1 MAEASVRLPRKPKGE
16 RPQYFADPAV
26 DKLISI
32 ILSLAGEV
40 AVMHDRH
47 DTLERVMAARGLV
60 SREDIEHFSLTAE
73 VAAARDKW
81 REEFLAEVLR
91 VVRQDR
97 EMLERETNRTYQSV
111 VEAVSK

>member
-1 MAEASVRLPRKPKGE
+1 MADPKLRLPRKPKGE

-47 DTLERVMAARGLV
+47 DTLERIMAARGLIA
-60 SREDIEHFSLTAE
+60 RDDIEQFSPTAE
-73 VAAARDKW
+73 VSAERDKW
-81 REEFLAEVLR
+81 REAFLAEVLR
-91 VVRQDR
+91 AVRQDR
-97 EMLERETNRTYQSV
+97 EMLERETPRPYQSV
-111 VEAVSK
+111 VEAVSV

>member
-1 MAEASVRLPRKPKGE
+1 MAESNVRLPRKPKGE

-47 DTLERVMAARGLV
+47 DTLERVMAARGLI
-60 SREDIEHFSLTAE
+60 SRDDIESFIATAE
-73 VAAARDKW
+73 VLAERDKW
-81 REEFLAEVLR
+81 REAFLAEVLR

-97 EMLERETNRTYQSV
+97 EMLEREMPRTYQSV
-111 VEAVSK
+111 VEAVSV